1 VMMFTDSPV
10 AKRYARATSEWVG
23 QQLRSP

>member
-10 AKRYARATSEWVG
+10 AKRYAQGTSTWVG
-23 QQLRSP
+23 QQLARS